1 MNPFET
7 MAETQIA
14 APVRRK
20 QEQAAARAQKK
31 AARLATMTES
41 EKREEEAATLFRQYR
56 AWQRQRL
63 ADQMEGEF
71 GEMIRPL
78 VAFLR
83 KMTLDDHAEMVRRIE
98 GARSWLRTAPRETR
112 LVVLRA
118 VSDAVCRIRIN
129 AFLPP
134 IDDALPGEPPTAYEV
149 VRPMI
154 LGDML

>member
-1 MNPFET
+1 MNPFELVGDSLLS
-7 MAETQIA
+7 

-20 QEQAAARAQKK
+20 QEAAAARAQKK

-41 EKREEEAATLFRQYR
+41 EKREEEAAALFRQYR
-56 AWQRQRL
+56 AWQRERL

-83 KMTLDDHAEMVRRIE
+83 KMTLDDHAELVRRIDE
-98 GARSWLRTAPRETR
+98 ARSWLRDAPRETR
-112 LVVLRA
+112 LVMLRA
-118 VSDAVCRIRIN
+118 VSDAICRIRTN

-134 IDDALPGEPPTAYEV
+134 IDDALPGEPPTAYQV

-154 LGDML
+154 LGDHA